1 MKQAKNLI
9 IENNAKVEWDEE
21 SGQFYAEY
29 TKDNTNYRLWLED
42 ANSINLRTSLV
53 HKYRLAGTCAWSI
66 YLCPRIYGMC

>member
-1 MKQAKNLI
+1 M
-9 IENNAKVEWDEE
+9 DEE

-53 HKYRLAGTCAWSI
+53 HKYRLAVHVHGAFICVRGYMGCVEQKSQGNRK
-66 YLCPRIYGMC
+66 LSGMA

>member
-29 TKDNTNYRLWLED
+29 T
-42 ANSINLRTSLV
+42 RTIQLQT
-53 HKYRLAGTCAWSI
+53 LA
-66 YLCPRIYGMC
+66 